1 MLLTMDFDYTE
12 EPWRTEAYHL
22 IRELVGMSVMSLEG
36 EDRKSW
42 GSLVQAALQPVA
54 ELNDDGQRSRLL
66 AHTVYEAV
74 GLIDE
79 ILLEAAT
86 AQVQSAASESGTV
99 ATDPLS
105 LAPEILLRRRQLW
118 RTLMAREQLD

>member
-1 MLLTMDFDYTE
+1 MLVLAPEVYTE
-12 EPWRTEAYHL
+12 PDEKESERRRQNDLED
-22 IRELVGMSVMSLEG
+22 EG
-36 EDRKSW
+36 ER
-42 GSLVQAALQPVA
+42 A
-54 ELNDDGQRSRLL
+54 RLL

-86 AQVQSAASESGTV
+86 AQVRASEAEGGNSV

-105 LAPEILLRRRQLW
+105 LAPEILQRRRQLW
-118 RTLMAREQLD
+118 QALMEREQLD

>member
-1 MLLTMDFDYTE
+1 MDFDYTE

-22 IRELVGMSVMSLEG
+22 IRELVGVSVMSLEG
-36 EDRKSW
+36 EDRESW
-42 GSLVQAALQPVA
+42 GSLVQTALRPIA
-54 ELNDDGQRSRLL
+54 ELQDESQRARLL

-86 AQVQSAASESGTV
+86 AQLQSAAGESGSV

-105 LAPEILLRRRQLW
+105 LAPEIMQRRRELW